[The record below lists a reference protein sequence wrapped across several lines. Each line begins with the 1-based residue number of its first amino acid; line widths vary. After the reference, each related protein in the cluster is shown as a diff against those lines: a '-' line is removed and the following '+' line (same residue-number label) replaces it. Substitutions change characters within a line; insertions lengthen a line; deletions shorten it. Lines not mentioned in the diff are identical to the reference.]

1 LAADD
6 DDADAEGYESLS
18 EIRLRAKRSTLLALL
33 LGDTRMQPV
42 TDTDSVAASFIMR
55 VQRINKSLPGY
66 V

>member
-1 LAADD
+1 
-6 DDADAEGYESLS
+6 
-18 EIRLRAKRSTLLALL
+18 
-33 LGDTRMQPV
+33 MQPV